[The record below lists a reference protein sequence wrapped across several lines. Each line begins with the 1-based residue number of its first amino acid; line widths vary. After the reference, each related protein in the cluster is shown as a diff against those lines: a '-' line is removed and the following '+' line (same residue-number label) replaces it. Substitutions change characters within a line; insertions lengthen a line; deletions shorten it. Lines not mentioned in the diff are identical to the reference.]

1 MQYAKALMAAAF
13 GACLALAVP
22 AAAADSVRIDSIGTR
37 LFYQQTGGLSDP
49 GALDGGPGDAKFQAA
64 EARPWDGILVDV
76 VLHGPANLEDEV
88 TVVRVHAGNKPDPQ
102 GDGQLVAREY
112 LEGIT
117 FGPDGVAHLPVL
129 VRGRLY
135 GDVWIDAEII
145 GADQSHMVR
154 LGFAPRL

>member
-1 MQYAKALMAAAF
+1 MQHAKALMVAAF

-22 AAAADSVRIDSIGTR
+22 AVAADSVRIDSIGTR

-64 EARPWDGILVDV
+64 ESKPWDGILVDV
-76 VLHGPANLEDEV
+76 VLHGPAGLEDEV
-88 TVVRVHAGNKPDPQ
+88 TVVRVRAGNKPDPQ

-117 FGPDGVAHLPVL
+117 YGPDGVAHLPVL
-129 VRGRLY
+129 VRGRFY

-154 LGFAPRL
+154 LGFAARE